1 MDRLAQLVDRVVRA
15 PGAHGLRILGGT
27 WMRAV
32 AGFLPG
38 SGVLTQ
44 RYAEHLFPDDDRRDE
59 PAAYDLGSGQQA
71 ALLDLAELSVDPEN
85 DEFLSAEVLDG
96 RRVLVQGPVHPAG
109 GAPQTRHWLL
119 DADTLRPLGRLGSPA
134 PVGEDVTSLGDG
146 TWLTHDG
153 DRVHRWSVSRASS

>member
-1 MDRLAQLVDRVVRA
+1 MDRLASWSTWWA
-15 PGAHGLRILGGT
+15 EPGADGLRILGGT

-38 SGVLTQ
+38 SRVLTQ
-44 RYAEHLFPDDDRRDE
+44 WYAGCLFPDGDRDE
-59 PAAYDLGSGQQA
+59 PAVYDLGSGEQA

-85 DEFLSAEVLDG
+85 DEFFSAEVLDG
-96 RRVLVQGPVHPAG
+96 RLVLVPGRVHPAG

-119 DADTLRPLGRLGSPA
+119 DADTLRPLGRLGYPA